1 MQKPLE
7 TLIVDALSSMG
18 EQLPVNQ
25 AYFAFLKASLLLPI
39 EQGSLEDPKVLF
51 LHEDEQIVLPVFS
64 QQKYLSAWA
73 SDEIHKIS
81 VYELKGSELISG
93 LGDNVTLAFNPGTSS
108 YKLFSPEEI
117 LKLKTI
123 VSKMKQLIS

>member
-1 MQKPLE
+1 MKNPLE
-7 TLIVDALSSMG
+7 ELIEDAIRSNG
-18 EQLPVNQ
+18 DQTKVNQ
-25 AYFAFLKASLLLPI
+25 AYFGFLKSILLLPI
-39 EQGSLEDPKVLF
+39 EQGSDEDPKVLF
-51 LHEDEQIVLPVFS
+51 LHEDEQIVLTVFS

-93 LGDNVTLAFNPGTSS
+93 LGDNVTMALNPGTSS
-108 YKLFSPEEI
+108 YKLFNPEEI
-117 LKLKTI
+117 LQLKTI